1 MMELEFLL
9 LMGLLS
15 VAVWTDQRQQ
25 RIPNDLVIVILL
37 LGFAV
42 QAVLHGMGGVIDA
55 GLGVLVGLAIFL
67 VPYAGGG
74 MAAGD
79 VKLLAAVGA
88 FLGPMPVLLAGG
100 AAMVF
105 GALLAGIRL
114 AYRRY
119 QHGERLTLTQMRSTR
134 FPFAAAVAAGVAFVL
149 VIRGTL

>member
-1 MMELEFLL
+1 MMQLEFLM
-9 LMGLLS
+9 LMGLLGA
-15 VAVWTDQRQQ
+15 AVWTDQRQQ

-37 LGFAV
+37 LGFGT
-42 QAVLHGMGGVIDA
+42 QTVLHGMDGFIDA
-55 GLGVLVGLAIFL
+55 GLGVLVGLAVFL

-88 FLGPMPVLLAGG
+88 FLGPLPVLLAGG

-105 GALLAGIRL
+105 GTMIAGARI

-119 QHGERLTLTQMRSTR
+119 QHGERLTLKQMRSIR

-149 VIRGTL
+149 VTRGTL